1 MQRIIMYISIAA
13 LTIDIIYVDGPS
25 GTKKSLKRNFIGT
38 NTFVYFLHTSYTS
51 YEILEDN

>member
-25 GTKKSLKRNFIGT
+25 GTKKIGKKE
-38 NTFVYFLHTSYTS
+38 FHWGKHLCLFFAYKLY
-51 YEILEDN
+51 